1 MDPSAASN
9 TMTTPPSGKT
19 ATFVVQIDTNGVFDW
34 ADYISGSF
42 SVKGSLEYISND
54 EIISSGG
61 FAGTVDFNS
70 SATINNLS
78 SPNASTISTY
88 VTRLSS
94 TGSYVWASKIDASLD
109 NSNIS
114 LDQDDNVY
122 VVGGAPL
129 HFTKLKDDG
138 SLEYN
143 SAVNNTVNMYF
154 TNGFVGFDG
163 NIIVSGGY
171 KGSVDLDLGTGTNNK
186 TAAQDWDAFTMKL
199 KTKFNVGIK
208 DINYETLT
216 IYPNPSNNILNI
228 KHGIRTSKKV
238 IILDLTGKIVEE
250 ISGNVNSL
258 DLSGLTNG
266 MYLLQVDYGTSI
278 GTTRFIKN

>member
-1 MDPSAASN
+1 M
-9 TMTTPPSGKT
+9 
-19 ATFVVQIDTNGVFDW
+19 
-34 ADYISGSF
+34 
-42 SVKGSLEYISND
+42 
-54 EIISSGG
+54 
-61 FAGTVDFNS
+61 
-70 SATINNLS
+70 
-78 SPNASTISTY
+78 
-88 VTRLSS
+88 
-94 TGSYVWASKIDASLD
+94 
-109 NSNIS
+109 
-114 LDQDDNVY
+114 
-122 VVGGAPL
+122 VGGAPL

-143 SAVNNTVNMYF
+143 SAVNNTAKMYF

-186 TAAQDWDAFTMKL
+186 TAAQYWDAFTMKL
-199 KTKFNVGIK
+199 KTKFNVWIK
-208 DINYETLT
+208 DINCETLT